1 MTHLTFFSTKRLTT
15 IVLLI
20 YVIAFTSCST
30 DEITPEEEPKSYLI
44 SANVR
49 AEVSSEQ
56 IRQTITQSFGSQ
68 GTLFSILVRTGIKQI
83 KISYQTTNTDGK
95 PITASGA
102 LIIPTNL
109 PVPAALASIQHGT
122 IFDETDAPSYFK
134 EGTEISIG
142 NLLAGTGTIICM
154 PDYIGYGDSKDVPH
168 PYEHRKGLAEPGL
181 DFIRAVKEYL
191 EKENIN
197 WNKKLMI
204 AGYSQGGYATLALQK
219 LLEETASSEFNL
231 VASSC
236 GAGAYNKTLSM
247 QTIATQP
254 SIGEVNHNQ
263 SYIWVLQTY
272 DRIYGL
278 NRPVSSYFKSP
289 FAEQIAQNGF
299 RAQISGS
306 FNQILQETFVKGIQ
320 DKTDTA
326 LLNAFADNDLL
337 NWAPKTVT
345 QFYHGTNDEYV
356 PYFNSVT
363 TVEEMKKR
371 GATQVTLIPIQG
383 GTHGTSISTFL
394 TGTFGLFSTYGL

>member
-1 MTHLTFFSTKRLTT
+1 MNPLWYSKKQITYF
-15 IVLLI
+15 VLLI
-20 YVIAFTSCST
+20 SFFIVSSCST
-30 DEITPEEEPKSYLI
+30 TDITPDETPKSYLI
-44 SANVR
+44 SADIK
-49 AEVSSEQ
+49 AEITTEQ
-56 IRQTITQSFGSQ
+56 IRQTINQSFGPQ
-68 GTLFSILVRTGIKQI
+68 GSLFSLLVRSGIKQI

-102 LIIPTNL
+102 LLIPTNL
-109 PVPAALASIQHGT
+109 LVAAPLASIQHGT
-122 IFDETDAPSYFK
+122 LFDETDAPSYFK

-154 PDYIGYGDSKDVPH
+154 PDYIGYGDSKNVPH

-181 DFIRAVKEYL
+181 DFLRAVKEYL

-197 WNKKLMI
+197 WNKKLLL
-204 AGYSQGGYATLALQK
+204 AGYSQGGYATLAMQK
-219 LLEETASSEFNL
+219 LVEETASAEFNL

-254 SIGEVNHNQ
+254 SVGEINHNR
-263 SYIWVLQTY
+263 SYIWVIQTY

-278 NRPVSSYFKSP
+278 NRTISNYFKSP
-289 FAEQIAQNGF
+289 FAELIAQNGF
-299 RAQISGS
+299 RAQIAVS
-306 FNQILQETFVKGIQ
+306 FNQILQESLIKGIQ

-326 LLNAFADNDLL
+326 LLNAFADNDLM

-345 QFYHGTNDEYV
+345 QFYHGTADEYV
-356 PYFNSVT
+356 PFFNSET
-363 TVEEMKKR
+363 TVAEMKKR

-383 GTHGTSISTFL
+383 GTHGTAISTFL
-394 TGTFGLFSTYGL
+394 TGTFSLFSTYGL

>member
-1 MTHLTFFSTKRLTT
+1 MNPLFYSTRR
-15 IVLLI
+15 IISFALLI
-20 YVIAFTSCST
+20 SFFVVTSCST
-30 DEITPEEEPKSYLI
+30 DDVTPEEAPKSYLI

-49 AEVSSEQ
+49 AEVTSEQ
-56 IRQTITQSFGSQ
+56 IRQTITQNFGPQ
-68 GTLFSILVRTGIKQI
+68 GTLFSLLVRTGIRQI

-109 PVPAALASIQHGT
+109 SLPAALASIQHGT

-154 PDYIGYGDSKDVPH
+154 PDYIGYGDSKNVPH

-219 LLEETASSEFNL
+219 LIEETASSEFNL

-254 SIGEVNHNQ
+254 SVGDINHNQ

-289 FAEQIAQNGF
+289 YAEQIVQNGF
-299 RAQISGS
+299 RAQIAVS
-306 FNQILQETFVKGIQ
+306 FNQILQESLVKGIQ

-326 LLNAFADNDLL
+326 LLNAFADNDLM

-356 PYFNSVT
+356 PFFNSET
-363 TVEEMKKR
+363 TVAEMKKR
-371 GATQVTLIPIQG
+371 GATQITLIPIQG
-383 GTHGTSISTFL
+383 GTHGTAISTFL
-394 TGTFGLFSTYGL
+394 TGTFSLFSTYGL

>member
-1 MTHLTFFSTKRLTT
+1 MNPLFYSTRR
-15 IVLLI
+15 IISFALLI
-20 YVIAFTSCST
+20 SFFVVTSCST
-30 DEITPEEEPKSYLI
+30 DDVTPEEAPKSYLI

-49 AEVSSEQ
+49 AEVTSEQ
-56 IRQTITQSFGSQ
+56 IRQTITQNFGPQ
-68 GTLFSILVRTGIKQI
+68 GTLFSLLVRTGIRQI

-109 PVPAALASIQHGT
+109 SLPAALASIQHGT

-154 PDYIGYGDSKDVPH
+154 PDYIGYGDSKNVPH

-219 LLEETASSEFNL
+219 LIEETASSEFNL

-254 SIGEVNHNQ
+254 SVGDVNHNQ

-289 FAEQIAQNGF
+289 YAEQIIQNGF
-299 RAQISGS
+299 RAQIAVS
-306 FNQILQETFVKGIQ
+306 FNQILQESLVKGIQ
-320 DKTDTA
+320 DKTDTT
-326 LLNAFADNDLL
+326 LLNAFADNDLM

-356 PYFNSVT
+356 PFFNSET
-363 TVEEMKKR
+363 TVAEMKKR
-371 GATQVTLIPIQG
+371 GATQITLIPIQG
-383 GTHGTSISTFL
+383 GTHGTAISTFL
-394 TGTFGLFSTYGL
+394 TGTFSLFSTYGL

>member
-1 MTHLTFFSTKRLTT
+1 MNRLFNPKNRLAS
-15 IVLLI
+15 ILLLLNLF
-20 YVIAFTSCST
+20 VVVACSES
-30 DEITPEEEPKSYLI
+30 DVTPEETPKSYLI
-44 SANVR
+44 SADVK
-49 AEVSSEQ
+49 AEITTEQ
-56 IRQTITQSFGSQ
+56 IRQTINQSFGPQ
-68 GTLFSILVRTGIKQI
+68 GTLFSLLVRSGIKQI

-122 IFDETDAPSYFK
+122 LFEETDAPSYFK
-134 EGTEISIG
+134 EGTEVSIG
-142 NLLAGTGTIICM
+142 ILLAGTGTIIAM
-154 PDYIGYGDSKDVPH
+154 PDYIGYGDSKNVPH

-191 EKENIN
+191 EKENTN
-197 WNKKLMI
+197 WNKKLML

-219 LLEETASSEFNL
+219 LIEETASTEFNL

-254 SIGEVNHNQ
+254 SVGDVNHNQ

-278 NRPVSSYFKSP
+278 NRPASAYFKSP
-289 FAEQIAQNGF
+289 FAEQIAQSGF

-306 FNQILQETFVKGIQ
+306 FNQLLQETFVKGIQ

-326 LLNAFADNDLL
+326 VLNAFADNDLM

-345 QFYHGTNDEYV
+345 QFYHGTADEYV
-356 PYFNSVT
+356 PFFNSET
-363 TVEEMKKR
+363 TVAEMKKR
-371 GATQVTLIPIQG
+371 GATQITLIPIQG
-383 GTHGTSISTFL
+383 GTHGTAISTFL
-394 TGTFGLFSTYGL
+394 TGTFSLFSTYGL